1 MLRSIQSVLKRTITT
16 DSSRKN
22 NVRRGENST
31 KRAVVHQRHE
41 RKSAQQNQADITIIL
56 LTLTIENV
64 EEHQLIEP
72 LRSISDVVQVCQIE

>member
-1 MLRSIQSVLKRTITT
+1 
-16 DSSRKN
+16 
-22 NVRRGENST
+22 VRRGENST
-31 KRAVVHQRHE
+31 KHAVVRQRHE

-72 LRSISDVVQVCQIE
+72 LRSINDFFQVCQIE